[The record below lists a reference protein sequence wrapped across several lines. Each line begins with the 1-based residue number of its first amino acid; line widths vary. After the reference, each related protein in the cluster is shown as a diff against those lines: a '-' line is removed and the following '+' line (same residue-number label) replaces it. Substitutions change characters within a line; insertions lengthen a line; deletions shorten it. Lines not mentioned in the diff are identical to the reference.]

1 MRAILVLVILSA
13 VALWWG
19 GQHLYVG
26 LRDREPLEITCA
38 DYVKQRP
45 DTHWLKLT
53 KCDADVDNLAYE
65 DDRHGGADKVYVPMR
80 PLGEDKGAP
89 ASDTLAR
96 GLAPDRRSASLT
108 HIVVERDDQDIRDLV
123 ALGNAAGEKN
133 PVVQRVAKSFDEPV
147 EGTVKFGMD
156 LSDKDQKQ
164 LKGLGLGLADDFVI
178 IDRGQTPRLALGLG
192 VFCLGLLGPAFVV
205 FRLVRKRRA

>member
-1 MRAILVLVILSA
+1 MRAILVLVCLSA

-38 DYVKQRP
+38 DYVKQHP

-53 KCDADVDNLAYE
+53 RCDADVDNLAYE
-65 DDRHGGADKVYVPMR
+65 DDRHGGADKVYVPVR
-80 PLGEDKGAP
+80 PLGEDKGA
-89 ASDTLAR
+89 
-96 GLAPDRRSASLT
+96 T
-108 HIVVERDDQDIRDLV
+108 HIVVERDDSDIRELV

-147 EGTVKFGMD
+147 EGVVKFGID
-156 LSDKDQKQ
+156 LSDKDRNQ

-178 IDRGQTPRLALGLG
+178 IERGSTPKLALGAL
-192 VFCLGLLGPAFVV
+192 VFALGLLGPGFVV